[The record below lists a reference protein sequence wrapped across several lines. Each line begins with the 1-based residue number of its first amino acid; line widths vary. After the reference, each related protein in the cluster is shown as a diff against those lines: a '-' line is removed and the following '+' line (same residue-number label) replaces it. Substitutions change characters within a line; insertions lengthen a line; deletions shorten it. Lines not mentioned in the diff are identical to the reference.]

1 MKQKYSYS
9 IPEMMK
15 RLLAKAAPIRKFL
28 LISTSAS
35 IIGNLSRMFFMVTGA
50 MWILTAFRFYPG
62 NPYFYAG
69 MTFLLG
75 LVIAVCRYLEGVYS
89 HKGAYGI
96 LAGMRVDLFD
106 EIARVSPAYLIDHKI
121 GEILNI
127 ATGDIEQL
135 EFFFAHMIGPMFTVI
150 LLPLT
155 SLLLAA
161 HFNSLFALI
170 LLPIYI
176 LVSIVIPLLAMKAG
190 RRIGVR
196 SRSSQGRLKASVL
209 ESVYGIRDI
218 QIYEAGQRRMD
229 DMLQKNKEV
238 NKASHG
244 LLMHKSIMSSLPD
257 FFTNLAR
264 IAVIAIAG
272 ILAGKGKGNPAGT
285 IVVSFA
291 VSASFSS
298 TFSLTAVVSN
308 LLETFG
314 AAERIFPIEDAKPL
328 APESET
334 PEELAGIETIE
345 FKNVTF
351 AYPHT
356 DKKILDHASFTI
368 TKGDRTGIIG
378 ESGAGKS
385 TILRLL
391 LRYYDPD
398 EGEILINGKNL
409 KNYSFA
415 SIHKR
420 IGLLEQDTYLFDDTI
435 AANISISDP
444 HASLEDIHKAAEQA
458 GIASFIE
465 TLPDGYETQMG
476 SMNARLSGGER
487 QRIGIARTLLKN
499 PDVMILDEP
508 TSALDVLHEKE
519 LLETLKKEYGN
530 RTVILISHRMT
541 TLTDCTRILS
551 LENAEIIEH

>member
-1 MKQKYSYS
+1 
-9 IPEMMK
+9 
-15 RLLAKAAPIRKFL
+15 
-28 LISTSAS
+28 
-35 IIGNLSRMFFMVTGA
+35 
-50 MWILTAFRFYPG
+50 
-62 NPYFYAG
+62 
-69 MTFLLG
+69 
-75 LVIAVCRYLEGVYS
+75 
-89 HKGAYGI
+89 
-96 LAGMRVDLFD
+96 
-106 EIARVSPAYLIDHKI
+106 
-121 GEILNI
+121 
-127 ATGDIEQL
+127 
-135 EFFFAHMIGPMFTVI
+135 
-150 LLPLT
+150 
-155 SLLLAA
+155 
-161 HFNSLFALI
+161 
-170 LLPIYI
+170 
-176 LVSIVIPLLAMKAG
+176 
-190 RRIGVR
+190 
-196 SRSSQGRLKASVL
+196 
-209 ESVYGIRDI
+209 
-218 QIYEAGQRRMD
+218 MD

-314 AAERIFPIEDAKPL
+314 AAERIFRIEDAKPL

-420 IGLLEQDTYLFDDTI
+420 ICLLEQDTYLFDDTI